1 MIAHQ
6 FKPGQVA
13 NPLGGRA
20 LRREKRDLDRE
31 ARRLALDHAP
41 EAMRRAVE
49 LMRSKDERVA
59 TVCIQI
65 ILDRAG
71 IRPIDQPEDFSEEE
85 RPPAIDYSQYSRE
98 ELAVIEQ
105 ALTLIMRGR
114 ARAREAAG

>member
-49 LMRSKDERVA
+49 LMRSKTR
-59 TVCIQI
+59 
-65 ILDRAG
+65 
-71 IRPIDQPEDFSEEE
+71 SS
-85 RPPAIDYSQYSRE
+85 DYSQYSRE

-105 ALTLIMRGR
+105 APTLIMRGR

>member
-20 LRREKRDLDRE
+20 LRREKRGLYRE

-71 IRPIDQPEDFSEEE
+71 VRPIVW
-85 RPPAIDYSQYSRE
+85 RTAG
-98 ELAVIEQ
+98 
-105 ALTLIMRGR
+105 MGR
-114 ARAREAAG
+114 RTKPLPR